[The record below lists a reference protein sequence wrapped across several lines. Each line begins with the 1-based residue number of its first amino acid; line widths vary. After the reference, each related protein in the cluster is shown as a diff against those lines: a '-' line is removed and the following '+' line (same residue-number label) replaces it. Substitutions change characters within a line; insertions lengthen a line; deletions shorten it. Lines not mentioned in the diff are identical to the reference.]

1 MSFSSYISGA
11 PVLGVQGAGTGEA
24 TTAMLLLIIP
34 SAAFP
39 LVRVL
44 VSLELFKCLKT
55 LPEHLA
61 SRTEGAPCSD
71 HTAELLDKQAK
82 V

>member
-1 MSFSSYISGA
+1 MSFSSNTSGA
-11 PVLGVQGAGTGEA
+11 PALRVQGAGTREL
-24 TTAMLLLIIP
+24 TTAMLLHVIP

-55 LPEHLA
+55 LPECLA

-71 HTAELLDKQAK
+71 HSTELLDKQAK